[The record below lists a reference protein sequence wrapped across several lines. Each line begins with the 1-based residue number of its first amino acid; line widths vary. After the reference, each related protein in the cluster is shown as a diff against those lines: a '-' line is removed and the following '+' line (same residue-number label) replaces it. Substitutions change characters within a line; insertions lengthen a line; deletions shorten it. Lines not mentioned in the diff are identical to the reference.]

1 MPADWSQLEH
11 FQKIGATF
19 LYFPLDWLIDKAL
32 KDLHQSLDI
41 TEKQKKIQSSAS
53 SSI

>member
-1 MPADWSQLEH
+1 MPAYWSKPEH

-19 LYFPLDWLIDKAL
+19 LYFPLDCLIHKAL
-32 KDLHQSLDI
+32 KDLYQSLDI

-53 SSI
+53 SII